1 MPSPR
6 KAPGPAD
13 SSDRR
18 ELENLLRKAASFFE
32 ANQPHLIRQPVGKK
46 PSTAPHSAEQRCG

>member
-6 KAPGPAD
+6 KAPGPVD

-18 ELENLLRKAASFFE
+18 ELENLLRKAAHFFQT
-32 ANQPHLIRQPVGKK
+32 NQPNLIRQPAGKK
-46 PSTAPHSAEQRCG
+46 PSTVPYSAEQRCG

>member
-18 ELENLLRKAASFFE
+18 ELENLLRKAANFFQTI
-32 ANQPHLIRQPVGKK
+32 QPNLIRQPSEKK
-46 PSTAPHSAEQRCG
+46 ASTEPYSDEQRCG

>member
-13 SSDRR
+13 SSDHR
-18 ELENLLRKAASFFE
+18 ELENLLRSAANFFRT
-32 ANQPHLIRQPVGKK
+32 NQPKLIRQPSEKK
-46 PSTAPHSAEQRCG
+46 ASTAPYSEERRRD